1 MINENLIDNPEIA
14 RLKLQIEKFKKY
26 DAERKKYYSN
36 ALVRLGQL
44 TEFFEELDNCKDH
57 PYRKIKNL
65 KTEVNRLRLIIE
77 HSKLE
82 DSHDPNTLIRYSLE
96 LKNRDLNK
104 QVSVLTK
111 KIQKLTKENKE
122 LVNRII
128 NTKKIEN

>member
-82 DSHDPNTLIRYSLE
+82 DSNDPNTLIR
-96 LKNRDLNK
+96 
-104 QVSVLTK
+104 
-111 KIQKLTKENKE
+111 
-122 LVNRII
+122 
-128 NTKKIEN
+128 